1 MLTKF
6 QQGRQS
12 RVGQTFAI
20 ELIKDFMKASGSG
33 KLVESVKT

>member
-6 QQGRQS
+6 QQGKQS
-12 RVGQTFAI
+12 RVGQSFVI